1 MRSLGH
7 FLVIEVG
14 AVDGGLLLGGAYLH
28 LSLGDSAQ
36 PFRYLLQMTLS
47 TEARGQVVVSAFYN
61 LFLLDIAMMFDVNT

>member
-1 MRSLGH
+1 MGLAAH
-7 FLVIEVG
+7 F
-14 AVDGGLLLGGAYLH
+14 DGGLLLGGAYLH
-28 LSLGDSAQ
+28 LLGDSAQ